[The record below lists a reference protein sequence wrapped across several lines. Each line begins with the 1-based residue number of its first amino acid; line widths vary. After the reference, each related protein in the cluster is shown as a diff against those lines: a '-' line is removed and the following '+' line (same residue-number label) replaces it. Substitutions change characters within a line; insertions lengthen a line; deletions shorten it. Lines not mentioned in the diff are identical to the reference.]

1 VTEDLLATFR
11 QVSETL
17 AYEHEQLAVDLAAYH
32 RRYWH
37 IWNQAADEQYVTA
50 RARRAEFECRD
61 HLGTVITR
69 RGTINGLTVRRD
81 MLLGLLWGRGVASS
95 LAETWPLDRD
105 LPSAALAGTQ
115 ES

>member
-1 VTEDLLATFR
+1 MTGDLLAQFR
-11 QVSETL
+11 QISETL
-17 AYEHEQLAVDLAAYH
+17 AYEHEQLAIDLAAYH

-37 IWNQAADEQYVTA
+37 IWNQAADEKYVTA

-61 HLGTVITR
+61 HMGTVIVR

-81 MLLGLLWGRGVASS
+81 MLWALLWGRPSS
-95 LAETWPLDRD
+95 SISETWPLDEG
-105 LPSAALAGTQ
+105 LPSAALANAQ